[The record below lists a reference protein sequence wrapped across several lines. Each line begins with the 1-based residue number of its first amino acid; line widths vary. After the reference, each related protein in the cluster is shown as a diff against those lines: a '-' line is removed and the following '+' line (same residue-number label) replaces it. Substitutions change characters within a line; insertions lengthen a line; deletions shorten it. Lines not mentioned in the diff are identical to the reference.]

1 MVAARRNGAPLR
13 VARGGAVSPIVS
25 ADELRERIEAA
36 LRERRATDTIGVGVR
51 PVGASPHTPRSWLAH
66 ASIVSLRDGREDASW
81 RCYAATEDDALM
93 ELAVAVGLNPDGSD
107 PRAEVERLRAIVERH
122 AAEKAQLVREA
133 HEAMETTVAEAVRYY
148 KAAKDRM
155 QQEVDAA
162 CAERD
167 AAVARADAEERE
179 REALRAAARE
189 FLDASLEHDVSVEF
203 AKKRHKTARAALAAL
218 VGGSK

>member
-1 MVAARRNGAPLR
+1 MVAARRNGAPLC
-13 VARGGAVSPIVS
+13 VAHGGAVSPIVT
-25 ADELRERIEAA
+25 ADELRARIEAT

-93 ELAVAVGLNPDGSD
+93 ELAVAVGLNPDGTD
-107 PRAEVERLRAIVERH
+107 PRAEVERLRAIGERH

-148 KAAKDRM
+148 SAAKDRM
-155 QQEVDAA
+155 QKEVDAA

-167 AAVARADAEERE
+167 AAVARADVQERE
-179 REALRAAARE
+179 RDALRAAALE
-189 FLDASLEHDVSVEF
+189 FLDASLENDVSVEF
-203 AKKRHKTARAALAAL
+203 AKKRHKTARASLAAL
-218 VGGSK
+218 VGGAK